1 MWYLILPSYHQIF
14 IEVAKK
20 SSISKY
26 EEYARLF
33 LKMSDI
39 EDNEDRINSSSK
51 RLSEITILKYVQI
64 FTYSSFLGVS
74 IVLLIVQ
81 TIQSLKVYIEGPTY
95 TETLLH
101 RQQNT
106 TFPMVTVCPLENGYK
121 EDILKVIVIW
131 MHCIYYSFCER
142 HSHFYEQICIYFYNL
157 FH

>member
-1 MWYLILPSYHQIF
+1 
-14 IEVAKK
+14 
-20 SSISKY
+20 
-26 EEYARLF
+26 
-33 LKMSDI
+33 MSDI

-121 EDILKVIVIW
+121 EDILKVIVI
-131 MHCIYYSFCER
+131 
-142 HSHFYEQICIYFYNL
+142 
-157 FH
+157 